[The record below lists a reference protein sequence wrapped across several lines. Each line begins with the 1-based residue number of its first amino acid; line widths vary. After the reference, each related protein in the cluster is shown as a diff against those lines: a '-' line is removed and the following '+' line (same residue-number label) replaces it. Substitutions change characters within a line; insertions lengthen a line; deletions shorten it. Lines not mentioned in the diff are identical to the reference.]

1 MEMGEATTDT
11 WITEMSIFLSTGL
24 PPENM
29 SLDERMRLAV
39 RSRNF
44 CLLNDTLYHKGANG
58 IWRRAIRQ
66 FEKKTTL
73 RETHCGIVGGHYVGD
88 AIARKIWQS
97 WLWWPTTLKDAIGY
111 GKECYLRQRLGQ
123 PTEQAR
129 MPHYPVLPLEQ
140 FQKWGL
146 DFVGPFKPPAM
157 RTGNRYII
165 VATDY
170 CTKWVG
176 AKALR
181 ENTAASTLKFL

>member
-73 RETHCGIVGGHYVGD
+73 RETHCGIVGGHYVG
-88 AIARKIWQS
+88 
-97 WLWWPTTLKDAIGY
+97 
-111 GKECYLRQRLGQ
+111 E
-123 PTEQAR
+123 
-129 MPHYPVLPLEQ
+129 
-140 FQKWGL
+140 
-146 DFVGPFKPPAM
+146 
-157 RTGNRYII
+157 
-165 VATDY
+165 AT
-170 CTKWVG
+170 
-176 AKALR
+176 ANM
-181 ENTAASTLKFL
+181 E